1 MPAFNFIYKSNEV
14 AALESPPGETTTQ
27 VMALGHPP
35 GDHRDTRVQLQAPR
49 YGLGPY
55 LALGHTLV
63 DDRWYELLRPP
74 QSYWW
79 AAVGEPPSD
88 LEKSGPLKIPTRVR
102 LLKNTL
108 HTNLHL
114 GFWDLKFCCRDCMKR
129 ESNVLNQL
137 VRFEPACMR
146 SCPSGCMSHVG
157 SWPCPRRPVCSLLSS
172 DNPRAT
178 PC

>member
-1 MPAFNFIYKSNEV
+1 MKRRSGLPACEAWCACDLKFGTPKFSITTYRLVAAEKFQAAKQDGSSHPAFNFIYKSNEV

-35 GDHRDTRVQLQAPR
+35 GDHRDTQVQLQAPR

-108 HTNLHL
+108 HNNLHL
-114 GFWDLKFCCRDCMKR
+114 GFWDLKF
-129 ESNVLNQL
+129 
-137 VRFEPACMR
+137 
-146 SCPSGCMSHVG
+146 
-157 SWPCPRRPVCSLLSS
+157 SS
-172 DNPRAT
+172 
-178 PC
+178 